1 MTEIPGDQD
10 QAARIERL
18 RRARERLGERRPVD
32 IPVAKVPD
40 PLPTDDKSVSEAHSI
55 AAGSLEEDAA
65 RNDHR
70 RNESFRN
77 AVSWATL
84 IIFWLAVVAIVI
96 AGVCWF
102 WHLMTP
108 EKLHFL
114 EPRQSEKVGS
124 LLLGGVMSN
133 AVSAYAKKRL
143 GF

>member
-1 MTEIPGDQD
+1 LCRHD
-10 QAARIERL
+10 AASVAEL
-18 RRARERLGERRPVD
+18 FLLWLVFFGEG
-32 IPVAKVPD
+32 
-40 PLPTDDKSVSEAHSI
+40 EAHSL

-65 RNDHR
+65 KNDHR

-84 IIFWLAVVAIVI
+84 IIFWLAVVAIVV

-108 EKLHFL
+108 DWLHFL
-114 EPRQSEKVGS
+114 EPRQSEKIGS

-133 AVSAYAKKRL
+133 AVSGYAKKRL